1 MLYIG
6 IILRKKI
13 ISDLNMPNFK
23 LDSFDRKILSAL
35 QTEGRLSNIEL
46 AEKIGL
52 SASPCLRRVRNLEK
66 QGIIRGYTANV
77 DREQVGLGVTVMVG
91 LKVEKHDH
99 EQAIQLRQALAR
111 LPEVISA
118 YLVSG
123 ESDFLLHV
131 VVPDLKA
138 YEVFHTTVL
147 LQLPG
152 VRDIRSTFAIQVVK
166 EPAPLPLD
174 HIA

>member
-1 MLYIG
+1 
-6 IILRKKI
+6 
-13 ISDLNMPNFK
+13 
-23 LDSFDRKILSAL
+23 
-35 QTEGRLSNIEL
+35 
-46 AEKIGL
+46 
-52 SASPCLRRVRNLEK
+52 
-66 QGIIRGYTANV
+66 
-77 DREQVGLGVTVMVG
+77 MVG

-152 VRDIRSTFAIQVVK
+152 VRDIRSTFAIQVIK
-166 EPAPLPLD
+166 EPAPLPLG
-174 HIA
+174 HIS